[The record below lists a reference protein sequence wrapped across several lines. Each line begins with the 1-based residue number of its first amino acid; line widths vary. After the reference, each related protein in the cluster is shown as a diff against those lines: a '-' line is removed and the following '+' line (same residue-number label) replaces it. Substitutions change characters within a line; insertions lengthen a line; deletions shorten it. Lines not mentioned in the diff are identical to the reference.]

1 MANYYYDKY
10 NATIEINQGGTWR
23 TLSQLIAPY
32 PETPGTNVREIL
44 PTNPISL
51 GPSISQNSALVETT
65 LSNGEVYTV
74 IDRATLILS
83 EEVY

>member
-10 NATIEINQGGTWR
+10 NATIEINQGGIWKLPANLTGG
-23 TLSQLIAPY
+23 
-32 PETPGTNVREIL
+32 TPSSPDGNVREIL

-51 GPSISQNSALVETT
+51 GTSISQNSALVETT
-65 LSNGEVYTV
+65 LSNGEVYTF
-74 IDRATLILS
+74 IDRATLRLT